1 MLFFVKVG
9 ARSAIVFSLFVRY
22 TCVCAFCT
30 GRKDICM
37 RLIREIRHIPA
48 RTGHQ
53 KLIILRP
60 AGQKGPVPGILWIHG
75 GGYMTGMA
83 AMVYGSCGRMLAR
96 KYGAVVVSPGY
107 RLAWKKPY
115 PAALE
120 DCYNALEYMADHAEE
135 LGIRRD
141 QLIVGGESAGGGLA
155 AAVCLY
161 ARDQGRIPVAF
172 QIPLYP
178 MLDCFDTPSS
188 RDNHGRNWNTRRNH
202 WGWKHYLGDL
212 YGSPSVPKYASPS
225 RETDYTGL
233 PPAYTYVLDGE
244 PFLDETRTYIRNLRE
259 AGVDAAVDVYHGD
272 FHGFDVFF
280 WTRNAKTAKRK
291 LCEHYAARFAAPPQT
306 PGEPAP
312 R

>member
-1 MLFFVKVG
+1 
-9 ARSAIVFSLFVRY
+9 
-22 TCVCAFCT
+22 
-30 GRKDICM
+30 M

-120 DCYNALEYMADHAEE
+120 DCYTALEYMADHAEE

-188 RDNHGRNWNTRRNH
+188 RDNHGHNWNTRRNH
-202 WGWKHYLGDL
+202 WGWKHYLGDM

-244 PFLDETRTYIRNLRE
+244 PFLDETRAYIRNLQE
-259 AGVDAAVDVYHGD
+259 AGVEAAVDVYHGD

-280 WTRNAKTAKRK
+280 WTKNAKTAKRK
-291 LCEHYAARFAAPPQT
+291 LCEHYAARFVSPSAARDET
-306 PGEPAP
+306 LL

>member
-1 MLFFVKVG
+1 
-9 ARSAIVFSLFVRY
+9 
-22 TCVCAFCT
+22 
-30 GRKDICM
+30 M

-120 DCYNALEYMADHAEE
+120 DCYNALEYMADHSEE

-178 MLDCFDTPSS
+178 MLYCFDTPSS

>member
-1 MLFFVKVG
+1 
-9 ARSAIVFSLFVRY
+9 
-22 TCVCAFCT
+22 
-30 GRKDICM
+30 M

-48 RTGHQ
+48 RTGRQ

-120 DCYNALEYMADHAEE
+120 DCYTALEYMADHAEE

>member
-1 MLFFVKVG
+1 
-9 ARSAIVFSLFVRY
+9 
-22 TCVCAFCT
+22 
-30 GRKDICM
+30 M

-53 KLIILRP
+53 KLIILHP
-60 AGQKGPVPGILWIHG
+60 AGQQGPVPGILWIHG

-83 AMVYGSCGRMLAR
+83 AMVYASCGRMLAR

-120 DCYNALEYMADHAEE
+120 DCYTALEYMADHAEE

-259 AGVDAAVDVYHGD
+259 AGVDAAVDVYHGN
-272 FHGFDVFF
+272 FHGFDAFF

-291 LCEHYAARFAAPPQT
+291 LCEQYAARFVSPAAARNESPL
-306 PGEPAP
+306 

>member
-1 MLFFVKVG
+1 MLFFVKIG

-30 GRKDICM
+30 GRKDTCM

-120 DCYNALEYMADHAEE
+120 DCYTALEYMADHAEE

-244 PFLDETRTYIRNLRE
+244 PFLDETRTYIRNLQE

-291 LCEHYAARFAAPPQT
+291 LCEHYAARFVTPPQSA
-306 PGEPAP
+306 GSAP
-312 R
+312 SR

>member
-1 MLFFVKVG
+1 
-9 ARSAIVFSLFVRY
+9 
-22 TCVCAFCT
+22 
-30 GRKDICM
+30 M

-48 RTGHQ
+48 RTGRQ

-155 AAVCLY
+155 AAVCIY
-161 ARDQGRIPVAF
+161 ARDKGRIPVAY

>member
-1 MLFFVKVG
+1 MLFFVKIG

-30 GRKDICM
+30 GRKDTCM

-120 DCYNALEYMADHAEE
+120 DCYTALEYMADHAEE

-244 PFLDETRTYIRNLRE
+244 PFLDETRTYIRNLQE

-291 LCEHYAARFAAPPQT
+291 LCEHYAARFVTPPQSA
-306 PGEPAP
+306 GSAP
-312 R
+312 L

>member
-1 MLFFVKVG
+1 
-9 ARSAIVFSLFVRY
+9 
-22 TCVCAFCT
+22 
-30 GRKDICM
+30 M

-120 DCYNALEYMADHAEE
+120 DCYTALEYMADHAEE

-161 ARDQGRIPVAF
+161 ARDKGRIPVAF

-244 PFLDETRTYIRNLRE
+244 PFLDETRTYIRNLQE

-291 LCEHYAARFAAPPQT
+291 LCEHYAARFVTPSQSAGSAPS
-306 PGEPAP
+306 

>member
-1 MLFFVKVG
+1 
-9 ARSAIVFSLFVRY
+9 
-22 TCVCAFCT
+22 
-30 GRKDICM
+30 M
-37 RLIREIRHIPA
+37 RLIREIRHSPA

-60 AGQKGPVPGILWIHG
+60 AGQKEPVPGILWIHG

-83 AMVYGSCGRMLAR
+83 AMVYASCGRMLAR

-120 DCYNALEYMADHAEE
+120 DCYTALEYMADHAEE

-161 ARDQGRIPVAF
+161 ARDQGRIKVAF

-188 RDNHGRNWNTRRNH
+188 RDNHGHNWNTRRNH
-202 WGWKHYLGDL
+202 WGWKHYLGDM

-225 RETDYTGL
+225 RETDYSGL

-244 PFLDETRTYIRNLRE
+244 PFLDETRAYIRSLQE
-259 AGVDAAVDVYHGD
+259 AGVEAAVDVYHGD

-280 WTRNAKTAKRK
+280 WTKNAKTAKRR
-291 LCEHYAARFAAPPQT
+291 LCEHYAARFVSPSVVPDRT
-306 PGEPAP
+306 PI

>member
-1 MLFFVKVG
+1 
-9 ARSAIVFSLFVRY
+9 
-22 TCVCAFCT
+22 
-30 GRKDICM
+30 M

-83 AMVYGSCGRMLAR
+83 AMVYASCGRMLAR

-120 DCYNALEYMADHAEE
+120 DCYTALEYMADHAED

-188 RDNHGRNWNTRRNH
+188 RDNHGHNWNTRRNH
-202 WGWKHYLGDL
+202 WGWKHYLGDM

-244 PFLDETRTYIRNLRE
+244 PFLDETLAYIRSLQE
-259 AGVDAAVDVYHGD
+259 AGVEAAVDVYHGD

-280 WTRNAKTAKRK
+280 WTKNAKTAKRR
-291 LCEHYAARFAAPPQT
+291 LCEHYAARFVSPSPAGDTAPI
-306 PGEPAP
+306 

>member
-1 MLFFVKVG
+1 
-9 ARSAIVFSLFVRY
+9 
-22 TCVCAFCT
+22 
-30 GRKDICM
+30 M

-48 RTGHQ
+48 RAGSR

-60 AGQKGPVPGILWIHG
+60 AGQKEPVPGILWIHG

-120 DCYNALEYMADHAEE
+120 DCYAALEYMADHAEE

-188 RDNHGRNWNTRRNH
+188 RDNHGRNWNTRKNH
-202 WGWKHYLGDL
+202 WGWRHYLGAL

-225 RETDYTGL
+225 RETDYSGL

-244 PFLDETRTYIRNLRE
+244 PFLDETRTYIRNLQE
-259 AGVDAAVDVYHGD
+259 AGVEADVDVYHGD

-280 WTRNAKTAKRK
+280 WTRNAKEAKRK
-291 LCEHYAARFAAPPQT
+291 LCERYAARFASPSPGPDGT
-306 PGEPAP
+306 PL

>member
-1 MLFFVKVG
+1 
-9 ARSAIVFSLFVRY
+9 
-22 TCVCAFCT
+22 
-30 GRKDICM
+30 M

-120 DCYNALEYMADHAEE
+120 DCYTALEYMADHAEE

-188 RDNHGRNWNTRRNH
+188 RDYHGRNWNTRRNH

-225 RETDYTGL
+225 RETDYSGL

-244 PFLDETRTYIRNLRE
+244 PFLDETRAYIRNLQE

-291 LCEHYAARFAAPPQT
+291 LCEQYAARFVSPPQSAEST
-306 PGEPAP
+306 PS

>member
-1 MLFFVKVG
+1 
-9 ARSAIVFSLFVRY
+9 
-22 TCVCAFCT
+22 
-30 GRKDICM
+30 M

-60 AGQKGPVPGILWIHG
+60 AGQQGPVPGILWIHG

-120 DCYNALEYMADHAEE
+120 DCYTALEYMADHAEE

-188 RDNHGRNWNTRRNH
+188 RDNHGHNWNTRRNH
-202 WGWKHYLGDL
+202 WGWKHYLGSL

-225 RETDYTGL
+225 RETDYTRL
-233 PPAYTYVLDGE
+233 PPAYTD
-244 PFLDETRTYIRNLRE
+244 
-259 AGVDAAVDVYHGD
+259 
-272 FHGFDVFF
+272 
-280 WTRNAKTAKRK
+280 RK
-291 LCEHYAARFAAPPQT
+291 SVV
-306 PGEPAP
+306 
-312 R
+312 

>member
-120 DCYNALEYMADHAEE
+120 DCYTALEYMADHAEE

-161 ARDQGRIPVAF
+161 ARDKGRIPVAY

-244 PFLDETRTYIRNLRE
+244 PFLDETRTYIRNLQE

-291 LCEHYAARFAAPPQT
+291 LCEHYAARFVSPPQ
-306 PGEPAP
+306 PGESTPS

>member
-1 MLFFVKVG
+1 M
-9 ARSAIVFSLFVRY
+9 
-22 TCVCAFCT
+22 CVPHLT
-30 GRKDICM
+30 DRKDTCM

-60 AGQKGPVPGILWIHG
+60 AGQKEPVPGILWIHG

-178 MLDCFDTPSS
+178 MLDCYDTPSS

-225 RETDYTGL
+225 RETDYSGL

-244 PFLDETRTYIRNLRE
+244 PFLDETRTYIRNLQE

-280 WTRNAKTAKRK
+280 WTKNAKTAKQK
-291 LCEHYAARFAAPPQT
+291 LCEHYAARFVPPAPPAE
-306 PGEPAP
+306 GAP
-312 R
+312 LR

>member
-1 MLFFVKVG
+1 M
-9 ARSAIVFSLFVRY
+9 
-22 TCVCAFCT
+22 CVPHLT
-30 GRKDICM
+30 GRKDTCM

-60 AGQKGPVPGILWIHG
+60 AGQQGPVPGILWIHG

-83 AMVYGSCGRMLAR
+83 AMVYASCGRMLAR

-120 DCYNALEYMADHAEE
+120 DCYTALEYMADHAEE

-259 AGVDAAVDVYHGD
+259 AGVDAAVDVYHGN
-272 FHGFDVFF
+272 FHGFDAFF

-291 LCEHYAARFAAPPQT
+291 LCEQYAARFVSPAAARNESPL
-306 PGEPAP
+306 

>member
-1 MLFFVKVG
+1 
-9 ARSAIVFSLFVRY
+9 
-22 TCVCAFCT
+22 
-30 GRKDICM
+30 M

-48 RTGHQ
+48 RTGRQ

-244 PFLDETRTYIRNLRE
+244 PFLDETRTYIRNLQE

>member
-1 MLFFVKVG
+1 MLFFVNVG

-120 DCYNALEYMADHAEE
+120 DCYTALEYMADHSEE

-161 ARDQGRIPVAF
+161 ARDKGRIPVAY

-244 PFLDETRTYIRNLRE
+244 PFLDETRTYIRNLQE

>member
-48 RTGHQ
+48 RTGRQ

-244 PFLDETRTYIRNLRE
+244 PFLDETRTYIRNLQE